1 MTDKEIRNMQRAATQ
16 ARIRLELYKVIGQL
30 EEMPYKAREEA
41 KADAE
46 KQGQEFSPYWAED
59 DRDFYDD
66 LQQISKKLSHLSELC
81 KSSISNY
88 AQEFPEALMPR
99 KKARIIKFSDYLGA

>member
-1 MTDKEIRNMQRAATQ
+1 MTDNEIRNMQRAATQ

-66 LQQISKKLSHLSELC
+66 LQQISKKVSHLSELC
-81 KSSISNY
+81 KSSANNY